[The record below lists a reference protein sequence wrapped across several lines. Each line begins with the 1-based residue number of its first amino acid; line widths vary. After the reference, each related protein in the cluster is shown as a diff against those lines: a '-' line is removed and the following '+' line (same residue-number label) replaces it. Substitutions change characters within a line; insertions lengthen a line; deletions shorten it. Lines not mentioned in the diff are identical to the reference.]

1 MNMAQ
6 TSNHRLLALDVI
18 RGITIAGMI
27 MVNNPG
33 SWQYIYSP
41 LQHSQWNGLTPT
53 DLVYPFFMFIMG
65 VAIHFSMQKFNRID
79 KRVTF
84 KIIRRTV
91 ALFAVGIALE
101 CFSNLCNGIFSWE
114 NLRIL
119 GVMQRLALAY
129 CGGAFLTILLPKKY
143 YLGTAGILLLIYII
157 LLQYFNGYVHSA
169 DNLISVIDIKLLGV
183 NHLTQEVAKGGNFPF
198 EPEGLLSTIPCW
210 AHVLLGTYVGYLIT
224 STSDNKEKIRKIVLF
239 GIITLFMGFLLQYL
253 DPINKKLWT
262 TSYTLVT
269 CGAASLFLVLLI
281 EVIDIREQKKWTR
294 FFEAFGVNPL
304 FMYCLAWIVSVLF
317 NLSFIPYEGQTLSV
331 KALVYQQVLQPVLDE
346 KASSLLYALLYI
358 GLIWI
363 PGYLLYRR
371 RIYIKL

>member
-91 ALFAVGIALE
+91 ALFAVGISLE

-169 DNLISVIDIKLLGV
+169 DNLDRKSVV
-183 NHLTQEVAKGGNFPF
+183 
-198 EPEGLLSTIPCW
+198 
-210 AHVLLGTYVGYLIT
+210 
-224 STSDNKEKIRKIVLF
+224 
-239 GIITLFMGFLLQYL
+239 
-253 DPINKKLWT
+253 
-262 TSYTLVT
+262 
-269 CGAASLFLVLLI
+269 
-281 EVIDIREQKKWTR
+281 
-294 FFEAFGVNPL
+294 
-304 FMYCLAWIVSVLF
+304 
-317 NLSFIPYEGQTLSV
+317 
-331 KALVYQQVLQPVLDE
+331 
-346 KASSLLYALLYI
+346 
-358 GLIWI
+358 
-363 PGYLLYRR
+363 
-371 RIYIKL
+371 